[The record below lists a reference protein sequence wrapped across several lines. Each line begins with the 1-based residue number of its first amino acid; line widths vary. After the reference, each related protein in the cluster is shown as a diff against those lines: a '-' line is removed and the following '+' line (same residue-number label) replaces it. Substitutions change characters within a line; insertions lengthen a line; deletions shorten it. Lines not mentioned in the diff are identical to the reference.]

1 MHTPR
6 HPVSPAVPPSAQQW
20 RRRAAAAWC
29 ALLLAVGALCWSGA
43 ATAGAVPGN
52 TAVTASASQVASE
65 LFVAGDVQ
73 RLSQEPSGTVDV
85 ALEQVLQQLYRDN
98 PTLPVGDAVSAIQNL
113 EGAVS
118 GAGAAG
124 SAATLADMA
133 PNERIVNVFYTML
146 SASKSD
152 LAPDIDTAVTQV
164 VDRALTESS
173 NSLVSDG
180 QAFDAGAD
188 SQSTLSYGDFSP
200 AQTLQG
206 TTELAGQDAAFGEA
220 RDALWESDSHESV
233 FSNTDQLLASDPALD
248 NPAVKSIVNQLNA
261 DGGLD
266 STTGDLETAVD
277 AGVSL
282 IDAQACAND
291 NQVALAAVTTAGHA
305 RAAGETGAITCT
317 SGALHDAEVVGQ
329 ACPSGPSTNTS
340 ACTEAIDNAKPDVT
354 AEQQT
359 IADEEAATTFDA
371 GLLGEADSALQK
383 SEFAAEEASSELVIE
398 ETDFLNTGALGILD
412 TFGEDAGA
420 DVGSLS
426 LAELNPVFAVAGLLS
441 IVQQVLGGF
450 NGPNPD
456 TLILQAIQNVSTQ
469 LSAFEQFTATAFGAI
484 NSQLSTISGQVALES
499 FQLST
504 QINDVQQA
512 VNTLGGQL
520 TNLQDSVDHLQSEVQ
535 SLFAAG
541 ANNDLGTIIN
551 TDLGYQ
557 AANGVPLP
565 QQQFANAAG
574 MLLQDAT
581 STALS
586 PTVLAQ
592 PSSYDALGAY
602 AQLIGDGSADALNA
616 NINLFNQFPMSV
628 TDSPFQWSGSL
639 TTGCAANG
647 NAAQGVCLPNPAYW
661 STASRAFAQ
670 LLLENPSYVTPAR
683 EQQLQAMQQEGQLL
697 QQAIAQISASNDGG
711 SGRTGNTTLNNALD
725 YFLYWG
731 EQNHAGSTP
740 PSLAQALENAEQ
752 AYLQTQL
759 IPGQGTL
766 NAQGVNPWGGATQT
780 PDVNNIVGETGFS
793 NVPLCSGYAG
803 LQPGYIT
810 NPDLPQ
816 LNAQQIENLPPLV
829 LNAVRLGIGSI
840 SDCWF
845 ANLVT
850 RANNQPGI
858 QMNIGFSYQGP
869 AGTNIDVGVGDIDAN
884 ASGNDCAFN
893 PQASNGT
900 VEGEKADA
908 IASVL
913 ERWPGVTT
921 VTQLPSCP
929 DVYDETLQPSS
940 LLTNPL
946 PSDVSGYLTAAV
958 TARLTQLGQGADE
971 TILNNG
977 STLSSGTGDATNVAA
992 AAERTA
998 GADALLDGYIRLGL
1012 SQALSSD
1019 DTLQG
1024 LVNGAAA
1031 DPLTQP
1037 QWNTPFAPDIVHQVI
1052 DLYQAADQNDTT
1064 VDPATLVGP
1073 AIASY
1078 GGALGSALV
1087 NDIAPHAFSAVQAR
1101 AAVTTGAGQP
1111 AEENPLI
1118 TSTVDRLA
1126 LTQQIVTAALNGTLN
1141 TSATTTTTSSTP
1153 TSTGTTQHQ
1162 HQHEHEHEHEHETST
1177 STTTTATT
1185 TPAPT
1190 PQPTAT
1196 TTTTST
1202 TSSASSAAASSRHG
1216 ARVACTLAPSGG
1228 KVLLAAAKPK
1238 RGKVTAKPGVLTLAV
1253 HCNQA
1258 ARVSLT
1264 GTVSTATAKAR
1275 FAPVTAAVKPGV
1287 PLTLALRL
1295 PAASLRSLALGKR
1308 ERATFVLTATNAIG
1322 ASTANATLQRLVPVR

>member
-6 HPVSPAVPPSAQQW
+6 HLVSPAVPPSAQQW

-29 ALLLAVGALCWSGA
+29 ALLFAVGALCWSGA

-98 PTLPVGDAVSAIQNL
+98 PMLPVGDAVSAIQNL
-113 EGAVS
+113 QGAVS

-152 LAPDIDTAVTQV
+152 IAPDIDTAITQV

-200 AQTLQG
+200 AETLQG
-206 TTELAGQDAAFGEA
+206 TTELAQQDAAFGEA

-233 FSNTDQLLASDPALD
+233 FSDTDQLLASDPALD
-248 NPAVKSIVNQLNA
+248 NPAVKSIVSQLNA
-261 DGGLD
+261 DGSLD

-305 RAAGETGAITCT
+305 RPAGETGAITCT
-317 SGALHDAEVVGQ
+317 SGALHDAEVVEQ
-329 ACPSGPSTNTS
+329 ACPNGPSTNTS

-354 AEQQT
+354 VEEQT

-504 QINDVQQA
+504 QINNVQQA

-592 PSSYDALGAY
+592 PSGYDALDAY
-602 AQLIGDGSADALNA
+602 SQLIGSGSADTLNA
-616 NINLFNQFPMSV
+616 NINFFNQFPLSV

-639 TTGCAANG
+639 TSGCAANG

-670 LLLENPSYVTPAR
+670 LLLENPGYVTPAR

-697 QQAIAQISASNDGG
+697 QQAIAQISAANDGG
-711 SGRTGNTTLNNALD
+711 DAGGTGNTTLDNALN

-731 EQNHAGSTP
+731 EQNHSGSTP

-766 NAQGVNPWGGATQT
+766 SAQGVNPWGGATQT

-803 LQPGYIT
+803 LQPGYIS

-845 ANLVT
+845 ANLTT

-858 QMNIGFSYQGP
+858 QMNISFSYQGP

-929 DVYDETLQPSS
+929 DVYDETLQPDS

-946 PSDVSGYLTAAV
+946 PSDVSGYLTTAV

-1037 QWNTPFAPDIVHQVI
+1037 QWNTPFAPDVVHQVI

-1073 AIASY
+1073 AIAKY
-1078 GGALGSALV
+1078 GGALATALAD
-1087 NDIAPHAFSAVQAR
+1087 DIEPHAFSAVRAT
-1101 AAVTTGAGQP
+1101 AAVTAGPGQL
-1111 AEENPLI
+1111 AEENPLV

-1141 TSATTTTTSSTP
+1141 TSATTTTTSATTRTGSTSTSP
-1153 TSTGTTQHQ
+1153 TSTSTSTST
-1162 HQHEHEHEHEHETST
+1162 ETST
-1177 STTTTATT
+1177 NTTTTATS
-1185 TPAPT
+1185 TPAPA
-1190 PQPTAT
+1190 PQAT
-1196 TTTTST
+1196 DPTTTTSTT

-1216 ARVACTLAPSGG
+1216 ARVACTLAPSNG
-1228 KVLLAAAKPK
+1228 KVLLTARPR
-1238 RGKVTAKPGVLTLAV
+1238 RGKVTVRPGALTLAV
-1253 HCNQA
+1253 RCNQA

-1264 GTVSTATAKAR
+1264 GTVSTATAKAK
-1275 FAPVTAAVKPGV
+1275 FAPVRGSVKPGV

-1308 ERATFVLTATNAIG
+1308 ERASFVLTAVNAVG
-1322 ASTANATLQRLVPVR
+1322 AGTANATVPRLVPVR